1 MSTSELSPLSPRQ
14 RQIAPHRPLTPRE
27 LSVAALVGKGYD
39 YDRIAT
45 TLNISPQYARNI
57 VCVIADLLP
66 NPDDLKPFTLV
77 LLWAAHDKWLEEYRK
92 GAA

>member
-1 MSTSELSPLSPRQ
+1 MTALPRRKLS
-14 RQIAPHRPLTPRE
+14 ARE

-39 YDRIAT
+39 YDRIAE

-66 NPDDLKPFTLV
+66 NPDALKPFTLV
-77 LLWAAHDKWLEEYRK
+77 LLWAAHDKWLKEYHK